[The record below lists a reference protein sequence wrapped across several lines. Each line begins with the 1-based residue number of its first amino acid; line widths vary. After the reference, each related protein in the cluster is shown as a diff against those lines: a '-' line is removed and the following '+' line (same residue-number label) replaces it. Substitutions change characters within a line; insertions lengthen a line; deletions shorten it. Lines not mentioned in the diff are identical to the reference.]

1 MHEHTG
7 SPFIRALFC
16 LLLAA
21 SSASGEVTIDTTA
34 RFAVIGDFGVGL
46 NEHERKVAALVR
58 SWDPEFII
66 TLGDNRYGAID
77 YDSAVGQ
84 YFCEFLSE
92 TETGS
97 YCSGND
103 TLSNAFFPSL
113 GNHDH
118 TDGGGLDEYL
128 AYFTLPGAGLNT
140 SGTSG
145 SERYYDFVKGP
156 VHFFVIDSQG
166 ALGSASDNTAQMT
179 WLQAQLAASATPWQI
194 VYFHHPPYSSGKH
207 DSSPEMRWPFAR
219 WGADAVM
226 SGHDHDY
233 ERLSVDG
240 ITYFVNGLGGESIRN
255 FNEPLSGSLVR
266 YSGDFGAMLVVAN
279 QAEVTFKFFNVEG
292 EIVDSLTIGT
302 VSAP

>member
-1 MHEHTG
+1 
-7 SPFIRALFC
+7 
-16 LLLAA
+16 LLAA
-21 SSASGEVTIDTTA
+21 SSASGQVTIDTTA

-46 NEHERKVAALVR
+46 NEHERKVATLVR
-58 SWDPEFII
+58 SWNPEFII

-84 YFCEFLSE
+84 HFCEFLSE

-103 TLSNAFFPSL
+103 ALSNAFFPSL
-113 GNHDH
+113 GNHDY

-166 ALGSASDNTAQMT
+166 ALRNASDNTAQIA
-179 WLQAQLAASATPWQI
+179 WLQAQLSASATPWQI
-194 VYFHHPPYSSGKH
+194 VYFHHPPYSSAEHG
-207 DSSPEMRWPFAR
+207 SSTEMQWPFAH

-226 SGHDHDY
+226 SGHDHNY

-240 ITYFVNGLGGESIRN
+240 ITYFVNGLGGVSFRH

-266 YSGDFGAMLVVAN
+266 YNDDFGAMLVVAN
-279 QAEVTFKFFNVEG
+279 EAVVTFKFFNVEG
-292 EIVDSLTIGT
+292 EVVDSFTMGT
-302 VSAP
+302 APAP